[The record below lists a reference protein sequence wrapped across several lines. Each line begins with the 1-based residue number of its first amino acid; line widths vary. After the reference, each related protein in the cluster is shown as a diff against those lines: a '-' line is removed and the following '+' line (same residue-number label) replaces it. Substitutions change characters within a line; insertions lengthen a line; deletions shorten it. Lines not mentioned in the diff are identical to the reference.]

1 MTLRSRRS
9 ALGLLA
15 AGAGGALLGAD
26 ALPRPAASQ
35 SASEFGAIAVRS
47 TRIEHFVLREP
58 EVRHFGRLEFLGG
71 LELSSSSKA
80 FGGLSG
86 LAVSADGRRL
96 TAITDTGTWFGGTL
110 DVTEAGAPTGLSD
123 TVTAPMLGPDGQALA
138 RLKRSDSEGLAMAD
152 GIAYV
157 TFERQPEIMRFALQR
172 DGFAARGEALPRPPG
187 LTRLHA
193 NKGLEAIAVVPSGS
207 YAGSLIVVAEAP
219 PRGEDDRATLP
230 GWFVT
235 GPRGATFEVVRFG
248 SFAVTDAAFLPDGDL
263 LLLERSFAWLDGV
276 AMRIRRI
283 PGKEVRPGARLEGE
297 EILKADMRSQIDNME
312 GLAVHRDADGSAVLT
327 LVSDDN
333 FSFLQRTILLRFR
346 LRG

>member
-9 ALGLLA
+9 ALGLFA
-15 AGAGGALLGAD
+15 AGAGGALLGAG
-26 ALPRPAASQ
+26 ALLRPAASQ
-35 SASEFGAIAVRS
+35 SASDFGAISVRS

-58 EVRHFGRLEFLGG
+58 EVRRFGRLEFLGG

-123 TVTAPMLGPDGQALA
+123 TVTAPMLGPDGQPLA

-152 GIAYV
+152 GVAYV

-172 DGFAARGEALPRPPG
+172 DGFAARGETLPRPPG
-187 LTRLHA
+187 LMRLHA
-193 NKGLEAIAVVPSGS
+193 NKGLEAIAVVPSGP

-235 GPRGATFEVVRFG
+235 GPRGATFEVARFG

-312 GLAVHRDADGSAVLT
+312 GLAVNRDADGSAILT

-346 LRG
+346 LLG

>member
-1 MTLRSRRS
+1 MTRPSRRHV
-9 ALGLLA
+9 LGLLA
-15 AGAGGALLGAD
+15 AGAGGVALGAGV
-26 ALPRPAASQ
+26 AWRPAMSQAS
-35 SASEFGAIAVRS
+35 AEFGAIDVRS
-47 TRIEHFVLREP
+47 TPIAHFVLREP
-58 EVRHFGRLEFLGG
+58 DVRRFGRLEFLGG
-71 LELSSSSKA
+71 LELRSSSPS

-86 LAVSADGRRL
+86 LAVSADGRRI

-110 DVTEAGAPTGLSD
+110 AVSAAGAPVGLSD
-123 TVTAPMLGPDGQALA
+123 TVTAPMLGPDGQPLA
-138 RLKRSDSEGLAMAD
+138 RLKRSDSEGLAIAD
-152 GIAYV
+152 GVAYV
-157 TFERQPEIMRFALQR
+157 TFERQPEIMRFAIQR

-187 LTRLHA
+187 VLRLHA
-193 NKGLEAIAVVPSGS
+193 NKGLEAIAVVPSGP

-235 GPRGATFEVVRFG
+235 GPRGATFEVVRHG

-283 PGKEVRPGARLEGE
+283 PGRELRPGARLEGE
-297 EILKADMRSQIDNME
+297 ELLKADMRSQIDNME

-327 LVSDDN
+327 LISDDN

-346 LRG
+346 LVG